1 LLKKIITF
9 PILLCILFTSCLDKG
24 NKVTIVKTAGE
35 MISEFKTDWK
45 SAHKYYR
52 GKYVE
57 ISGVF
62 INGGGYIGIEMGEYP
77 VDNGSYDDYYNK
89 HDLLIGLELNEINYF
104 KQDEKLIIRGKYN
117 GFFNGKIYKGIRIKN
132 CDIISREVIFDKA
145 RMKEFFKIIKE

>member
-1 LLKKIITF
+1 LKKIIAF

-45 SAHKYYR
+45 SAHRYYR
-52 GKYVE
+52 GKYIE
-57 ISGVF
+57 ISG
-62 INGGGYIGIEMGEYP
+62 ICISGRGYSITLGEYP
-77 VDNGSYDDYYNK
+77 VGNDSDIDYYNE
-89 HDLLIGLELNEINYF
+89 HELLIGCELNELNYF
-104 KQDEKLIIRGKYN
+104 KPDEKLIIRGKYKSFIN
-117 GFFNGKIYKGIRIKN
+117 DKYYKGIRIKN